1 MSANLMCLTK
11 EDHPEWI
18 VENDSVSRPCFSE
31 DQQTVFE
38 HFCEG
43 DNIFMT
49 GPGGSGKTFLIKEMV
64 KYARKKGKNIQVCAM
79 TGCASILLE
88 CNAKTIHSWSGIG
101 LGKADDHVIIT
112 HLMMNK
118 FKNKPW
124 KNTDIL
130 ILDEASMCSKRLFD
144 LLNEI
149 GKRIRR
155 NSRPFGGMQ
164 IVMSGDFFQLPPVGD
179 KNDPDSQKFCFE
191 SPHWEDVFDV
201 QEPLNTVFRQTDNT
215 YVSLLNDI
223 REGHLRKS
231 GLAILQER
239 YQKTLEKMKQI
250 RRSQQE
256 QEQKDQTNNTNE
268 QVITSKYFEWNPTNL
283 LPRRADAERINREEL
298 KKISSPVFTFKHDL
312 DYIKPEIEKS
322 TLFENQLTT
331 KYKEPSK
338 KDIEREEKYLLTNNL
353 FYSVLDLKVGTKVM
367 CIVNL
372 DLEAGI
378 CNGSTGIVKDIL
390 LEDKS
395 VKVAFDNGMTKLI
408 KPHSFESENIPGL
421 RIKQY
426 PLILAWAITIHK
438 SQGATLDSAMM
449 DIGRNI
455 FESGQVYVA
464 LSRVKSLDGLYISH
478 FEPHKIRANQKVIEF
493 YKQFDEE

>member
-1 MSANLMCLTK
+1 MSSTSMCVTK
-11 EDHPEWI
+11 EDHRDRI
-18 VENDSVSRPCFSE
+18 LENDSVSRTCFSE
-31 DQQTVFE
+31 DQEIVFE

-112 HLMMNK
+112 QLMMNK

-130 ILDEASMCSKRLFD
+130 ILDEVSMCSKRLFD

-155 NSRPFGGMQ
+155 NGRPFGGIQ

-191 SPHWEDVFDV
+191 SPHWGDAFDV
-201 QEPLNTVFRQTDNT
+201 QVFLNTVFRQTDNT

-231 GLAILQER
+231 GLVILKER
-239 YQKTLEKMKQI
+239 YQQTVEKMKQM
-250 RRSQQE
+250 RSQQE
-256 QEQKDQTNNTNE
+256 QKDNANNTDE
-268 QVITSKYFEWNPTNL
+268 QVITSKYFEWNPTKL
-283 LPRRADAERINREEL
+283 LPRRVDAERINREEL
-298 KKISSPVFTFKHDL
+298 KKIGSPVFTFKHDL

-331 KYKEPSK
+331 KFKEPSK

-378 CNGSTGIVKDIL
+378 CNGSTGIVKEIQL
-390 LEDKS
+390 QDKS
-395 VKVAFDNGMTKLI
+395 VKVAFDNGLTKLI

-438 SQGATLDSAMM
+438 SQGATLDNAMI